1 MGSTLSSDN
10 SKRGASIPVPDADP
24 DTNPLCPGPPN
35 FSAILDALDRI
46 DPLAGEGRGVRVGAR
61 AAGRAE
67 SADVHFPPHVL
78 KAGWLGAMGS
88 AGAR

>member
-46 DPLAGEGRGVRVGAR
+46 DAEAIPSPEKD
-61 AAGRAE
+61 AA
-67 SADVHFPPHVL
+67 
-78 KAGWLGAMGS
+78 
-88 AGAR
+88 